1 MSAQL
6 WVIRAGRA
14 AVYVN
19 EWRRDGVV
27 AVNFVEFEEGDL
39 ASVGE
44 AGLLAKVTGPTDRTF
59 ASQLVSF
66 AFRIEVGDLV
76 VVPQLPK
83 RRSYLVGEITGGYG
97 NVVPYPPSGPHRR
110 TVRWLGEFGR
120 DALTKEAVN
129 TLGAI
134 QTVFR
139 PTKVE
144 AELRN
149 LLADLPPWKGP
160 DAPPALPPA
169 TGPRPSVAAAQA
181 VAVAPADPRPA
192 APAVPVANSPS
203 LPARPAAS
211 PKDVPLQVDV
221 RLGSR
226 GRVTITC
233 DHPALV
239 MHQVPRHVD
248 PEDDW
253 RAVPGVYVLTG
264 TELDQR
270 TTRNG
275 PERTLTMTSIV
286 RPWAYVGLSEKFFD
300 RMSSH
305 RQTKEEWRRAL
316 LVRSGATPFSSD
328 DIKYLESRV
337 HAVLAETQEVT
348 LAQAVPNG
356 NASAQPRNPA
366 FLDQCA
372 DAVVAVLRL
381 TGTLI

>member
-1 MSAQL
+1 MGAQL
-6 WVIRAGRA
+6 WVVRAGRA
-14 AVYVN
+14 AAYVD
-19 EWRRDGVV
+19 EWRQDGVV
-27 AVNFVEFEEGDL
+27 AVNFDTFEDGDL
-39 ASVGE
+39 TAVGD
-44 AGLLAKVTGPTDRTF
+44 AGLLDKVTNQAERTY
-59 ASQLVSF
+59 ASQLIAF
-66 AFRIEVGDLV
+66 AFRIDVGDLV
-76 VVPQLPK
+76 VVPQLPL
-83 RRSYLVGEITGGYG
+83 RRSYLVGEVVSGYTHLS
-97 NVVPYPPSGPHRR
+97 PHPPSGPHRR
-110 TVRWLGEFGR
+110 SVRWLGEFDR
-120 DALTKEAVN
+120 DALSPEGVN

-149 LLADLPPWKGP
+149 LLTDLAPWEGA
-160 DAPPALPPA
+160 APVSYGSARPGTATEPA
-169 TGPRPSVAAAQA
+169 TPPT
-181 VAVAPADPRPA
+181 APVTTSRSTSASPA
-192 APAVPVANSPS
+192 AGATSAPTPA
-203 LPARPAAS
+203 
-211 PKDVPLQVDV
+211 DVPLQVDV
-221 RLGSR
+221 RLSGR
-226 GRVTITC
+226 GRATITC

-239 MHQVPRHVD
+239 MQQVPRHVD

-264 TELDQR
+264 TELHQT
-270 TTRNG
+270 TTRTG

-305 RQTKEEWRRAL
+305 RQSKEEWRRAL

-328 DIKYLESRV
+328 DIKYLEARI
-337 HAVLAETQEVT
+337 HAVLTETEEVT

-356 NASAQPRNPA
+356 NASAMPRNPA

>member
-6 WVIRAGRA
+6 WVVRAGREA
-14 AVYVN
+14 AHVD
-19 EWRRDGVV
+19 EWRADGVV
-27 AVNFVEFEEGDL
+27 SVNFVGFEAGDL
-39 ASVGE
+39 AAVGE
-44 AGLLAKVTGPTDRTF
+44 GALLGKVTGPAERTY
-59 ASQLVSF
+59 ASQLISF
-66 AFRIEVGDLV
+66 AFKLDVGDLV

-83 RRSYLVGEITGGYG
+83 RRSYLVGEVTGGYTHAT
-97 NVVPYPPSGPHRR
+97 PHPPSGPHRR
-110 TVRWLGEFGR
+110 AVRWLGEFDR
-120 DALTKEAVN
+120 DALSPDGVN

-134 QTVFR
+134 QTIFR

-149 LLADLPPWKGP
+149 LLTDLRPWVGGS
-160 DAPPALPPA
+160 A
-169 TGPRPSVAAAQA
+169 
-181 VAVAPADPRPA
+181 
-192 APAVPVANSPS
+192 
-203 LPARPAAS
+203 PAAS
-211 PKDVPLQVDV
+211 PPASPGPPLSPPPQPAPAPPAIAATRASGPADVPLQVDV
-221 RLGSR
+221 RLGGR
-226 GRVTITC
+226 GRVTISC

-239 MHQVPRHVD
+239 MQQVPRHVD
-248 PEDDW
+248 PERDW
-253 RAVPGVYVLTG
+253 QDVPGVYVLTG
-264 TELDQR
+264 TELHQT
-270 TTRNG
+270 TTRTG

-328 DIKYLESRV
+328 DIRYLEARV
-337 HAVLAETQEVT
+337 HAVLADTQEVT

-356 NASAQPRNPA
+356 NASAKPRNPA

>member
-6 WVIRAGRA
+6 WVVRAGRA
-14 AVYVN
+14 AAYVD
-19 EWRRDGVV
+19 EWRQDGVV
-27 AVNFVEFEEGDL
+27 AVNFATFEDGDL
-39 ASVGE
+39 TAVGD
-44 AGLLAKVTGPTDRTF
+44 AGLLDKVTSQAERTY
-59 ASQLVSF
+59 ASQLIAF
-66 AFRIEVGDLV
+66 AFRMDVGDLV
-76 VVPQLPK
+76 VVPQLPL
-83 RRSYLVGEITGGYG
+83 RRSYLVGEVTGGYTHLA
-97 NVVPYPPSGPHRR
+97 PFPLSGPHRR
-110 TVRWLGEFGR
+110 PVRWLGEFDR
-120 DALTKEAVN
+120 DALSPEGVN

-149 LLADLPPWKGP
+149 LLTDLTPWEGAATTSHRSDGP
-160 DAPPALPPA
+160 SAATEPA
-169 TGPRPSVAAAQA
+169 TPVTTPQTSQATPPLPAAAA
-181 VAVAPADPRPA
+181 RVTPTPA
-192 APAVPVANSPS
+192 
-203 LPARPAAS
+203 
-211 PKDVPLQVDV
+211 DVPLQVDV
-221 RLGSR
+221 RLSGR
-226 GRVTITC
+226 GRATITC

-239 MHQVPRHVD
+239 MQQVPRHVD

-264 TELDQR
+264 TELHQT
-270 TTRNG
+270 TTRTG

-305 RQTKEEWRRAL
+305 RQSKEEWRRAL

-328 DIKYLESRV
+328 DIKYLEARV
-337 HAVLAETQEVT
+337 HAVLTETQEVT

>member
-6 WVIRAGRA
+6 WVIRAGREA
-14 AVYVN
+14 AHVD

-27 AVNFVEFEEGDL
+27 AINFVGFEAGDL
-39 ASVGE
+39 AAVGE
-44 AGLLAKVTGPTDRTF
+44 VGLLAKVTGPAERTY
-59 ASQLVSF
+59 ASQLISF
-66 AFRIEVGDLV
+66 AFKVEVGDLV

-83 RRSYLVGEITGGYG
+83 RRTYLVGEITGGYTHASS
-97 NVVPYPPSGPHRR
+97 YPPSGPHRR
-110 TVRWLGEFGR
+110 AVRWLGEFDR
-120 DALTKEAVN
+120 DALSPEGVN

-134 QTVFR
+134 QTIFR

-149 LLADLPPWKGP
+149 LLTDLRPWAGAAAPHPPGAGAAHGGSAP
-160 DAPPALPPA
+160 AATPPASPVPPSSPQPASTPPA
-169 TGPRPSVAAAQA
+169 TFG
-181 VAVAPADPRPA
+181 APLSQPA
-192 APAVPVANSPS
+192 E
-203 LPARPAAS
+203 
-211 PKDVPLQVDV
+211 VPLQVDV
-221 RLGSR
+221 RLSGR

-239 MHQVPRHVD
+239 MQQVPRHVD
-248 PEDDW
+248 PESDW
-253 RAVPGVYVLTG
+253 RDVPGVYVLTG
-264 TELDQR
+264 TELQQTTNR
-270 TTRNG
+270 TG

-328 DIKYLESRV
+328 DIKYLEARV
-337 HAVLAETQEVT
+337 HAVLADTQEVT

-356 NASAQPRNPA
+356 NASAKPRNPA